1 MNSMLVNPRERYF
14 KNKGIEEGMEK
25 GIDQGKRDVARNL
38 LQDGFS
44 MDEVVKLT
52 GLSKEVI
59 LSAE

>member
-1 MNSMLVNPRERYF
+1 MLVNPRERYF